1 MMILLPGCL
10 RRPILICSAAI
21 LISLLLLMPVPE
33 GRAAAEGI
41 VVTQDGRIS
50 VDVIDARIDA
60 VLAELS
66 KKAPLHVKGR
76 PGGGETLTLHFSG
89 LTVEEAL
96 HKIMA
101 GYNYVLFFPPEGR
114 RGTAT
119 LTIVSKA
126 VYGATPPSVP
136 APPPTDQQAAP
147 GPSRSGG
154 RTPPASPSVPEQA
167 TALSPPGQA
176 RAPAAQAAPPPSVVP
191 APPVPDQPAAQPA
204 VIDQPPAQQQA
215 AGQTAQPGAQAA
227 TSQPGVLPAPDS
239 QPEFNPAAWGGK
251 GRRR

>member
-1 MMILLPGCL
+1 M
-10 RRPILICSAAI
+10 
-21 LISLLLLMPVPE
+21 
-33 GRAAAEGI
+33 
-41 VVTQDGRIS
+41 VTQDGRIS

-114 RGTAT
+114 KGTAT

-136 APPPTDQQAAP
+136 APPQPADQQAAQR
-147 GPSRSGG
+147 PSRSGG
-154 RTPPASPSVPEQA
+154 RIPLASPVVPEQA
-167 TALSPPGQA
+167 AAPSSPDRRRARNSDHAAASGCAASA
-176 RAPAAQAAPPPSVVP
+176 RACPARRPTGRDRPASGPAASCRTDSAARRDGNS
-191 APPVPDQPAAQPA
+191 QPAWRPA
-204 VIDQPPAQQQA
+204 VARFPA
-215 AGQTAQPGAQAA
+215 
-227 TSQPGVLPAPDS
+227 
-239 QPEFNPAAWGGK
+239 
-251 GRRR
+251 

>member
-1 MMILLPGCL
+1 MTLLPGAL

-21 LISLLLLMPVPE
+21 LISLLLLAPAPE

-101 GYNYVLFFPPEGR
+101 GYNYVLFFPQEGR
-114 RGTAT
+114 TGTAT

-126 VYGATPPSVP
+126 VYGAVPPSAP
-136 APPPTDQQAAP
+136 ALPPPADRQAAQR
-147 GPSRSGG
+147 PSRSGD
-154 RTPPASPSVPEQA
+154 RTPPASPPVPEQA
-167 TALSPPGQA
+167 AALSPPEQTN
-176 RAPAAQAAPPPSVVP
+176 APAGQTAPPPPVVSL
-191 APPVPDQPAAQPA
+191 PPVPGQPAAQP
-204 VIDQPPAQQQA
+204 VVTDQPPAQQQA
-215 AGQTAQPGAQAA
+215 AGQTAQPGATAA
-227 TSQPGVLPAPDS
+227 AGQPGVLPSPDS
-239 QPEFNPAAWGGK
+239 QPEFNPAAWGGI
-251 GRRR
+251 GRRK

>member
-1 MMILLPGCL
+1 M
-10 RRPILICSAAI
+10 
-21 LISLLLLMPVPE
+21 
-33 GRAAAEGI
+33 
-41 VVTQDGRIS
+41 VTQDGRIS

-114 RGTAT
+114 KGTAT

-126 VYGATPPSVP
+126 VYGAARLPFLRRRR
-136 APPPTDQQAAP
+136 PPTSRPRSDLRDQAAAP
-147 GPSRSGG
+147 RLLRLPRPNKLPRLRS
-154 RTPPASPSVPEQA
+154 PEQ
-167 TALSPPGQA
+167 TN
-176 RAPAAQAAPPPSVVP
+176 APAGSDRAAASGCVASSPR
-191 APPVPDQPAAQPA
+191 A
-204 VIDQPPAQQQA
+204 
-215 AGQTAQPGAQAA
+215 
-227 TSQPGVLPAPDS
+227 
-239 QPEFNPAAWGGK
+239 
-251 GRRR
+251 

>member
-1 MMILLPGCL
+1 
-10 RRPILICSAAI
+10 
-21 LISLLLLMPVPE
+21 MPVPE
-33 GRAAAEGI
+33 GRAATEGI

-136 APPPTDQQAAP
+136 APPHPADQQAAQR
-147 GPSRSGG
+147 PSRSGG
-154 RTPPASPSVPEQA
+154 RIPLASPVVPEQA
-167 TALSPPGQA
+167 AALSSPEQ
-176 RAPAAQAAPPPSVVP
+176 APAPATQTAPPPPVVP
-191 APPVPDQPAAQPA
+191 LPPVPAQPAAQPV
-204 VIDQPPAQQQA
+204 VIGQPPAQQQA
-215 AGQTAQPGAQAA
+215 AGQTAQPGGTA
-227 TSQPGVLPAPDS
+227 TANQPGVLPPPDS
-239 QPEFNPAAWGGK
+239 QPEFNPAAWGGR
-251 GRRR
+251 GRRQ